1 MGLAVVIFIILNTYP
16 LFVMHNLIV
25 NTKRDRLISSASFIA
40 STLSMS
46 ESLTADKVKLVM
58 GIHNIGENQRV
69 VITNR
74 AALSVYDTSKIDS
87 TVGKYLILPDTA
99 TALKGLNFFTSK
111 YDDGALKSNAAVP
124 IMIRDSVLGTVYI
137 HEADAEQARILSSLR
152 VSMLWLSLFVCA
164 FLVMLNLIL
173 TRALTQR
180 LNKLLKAIRNIRDG
194 SYGQSIPLDGHDEL
208 TTISD
213 EFNEMSNR
221 LKHVEELRRAFVAD
235 ASHELRTP
243 LSGIKLL
250 TDSVL
255 QTNDIDIATAREFM
269 RDIAAEIDRLTRITE
284 KLLILTKL
292 DSGNLPG
299 LEPVSLSET
308 VLNTINLLKP
318 IAEEA
323 KIELRCELEEDCWII
338 GDRDGARQI
347 VSNLVDN
354 AIKYNN
360 PGGFVNVFLFKREDN
375 CILLVDDNGIG
386 IPKKDYERVF
396 ERFYR
401 VDKARARSGKGG
413 SGLGLPIV
421 KKHVLS
427 FGGTISV
434 EPSAHGGT
442 RFKVEFPKYDKNSDK

>member
-99 TALKGLNFFTSK
+99 TALMGLNFFTSK

-180 LNKLLKAIRNIRDG
+180 QQAAKAI
-194 SYGQSIPLDGHDEL
+194 
-208 TTISD
+208 
-213 EFNEMSNR
+213 
-221 LKHVEELRRAFVAD
+221 
-235 ASHELRTP
+235 
-243 LSGIKLL
+243 GIY
-250 TDSVL
+250 
-255 QTNDIDIATAREFM
+255 ATA
-269 RDIAAEIDRLTRITE
+269 LTVRA
-284 KLLILTKL
+284 
-292 DSGNLPG
+292 
-299 LEPVSLSET
+299 SLST
-308 VLNTINLLKP
+308 GMTSSRQYP
-318 IAEEA
+318 TSST
-323 KIELRCELEEDCWII
+323 RC
-338 GDRDGARQI
+338 QT
-347 VSNLVDN
+347 S
-354 AIKYNN
+354 
-360 PGGFVNVFLFKREDN
+360 
-375 CILLVDDNGIG
+375 
-386 IPKKDYERVF
+386 
-396 ERFYR
+396 
-401 VDKARARSGKGG
+401 
-413 SGLGLPIV
+413 
-421 KKHVLS
+421 
-427 FGGTISV
+427 
-434 EPSAHGGT
+434 
-442 RFKVEFPKYDKNSDK
+442 